1 MNSVLVAQAKN
12 SRDAAESWGVMQEEE
27 SLSFNEIPGVRL
39 AAIASGLKKNLLDL
53 ALIELNERGVCS
65 AVFTQNNFAAA
76 PVLVSRE
83 HLKSKSCRYLLINSG
98 NANAATGNEG
108 IRTATRCC
116 QSVAEMAGLMKEE
129 VLPFSTGVI
138 GEPLDYQKI
147 QDAIPSLFKKLAGD
161 GWTDV
166 ARAII
171 TTDTTT
177 KISAR
182 EVEIDSKK
190 VKIIGIA
197 KGSGMIQPNMATML
211 SFLATDASLER
222 DLSDQILFET
232 CEKTFNRITVD
243 GDTSTNDACV
253 LVSTGLSGVDCN
265 KSPQLELMKQGIFQ
279 VMRDLAMAIVKDGEG
294 ATKFVEV
301 RVKGGKTKEDSR
313 NIAYSIANS
322 PLVKTALFASDPNW
336 GRLVMAV
343 GKANAAID
351 TSKIDIQINDLLL
364 MKMGQIEKNYTE
376 EKGSVEMKKPSILI
390 TVDLNLGQYEDVVWT
405 TDLSHDYV
413 KINSEYRT

>member
-1 MNSVLVAQAKN
+1 MTVKEALP
-12 SRDAAESWGVMQEEE
+12 
-27 SLSFNEIPGVRL
+27 FNKIRGVRL
-39 AAIASGLKKNLLDL
+39 AAVASGLKKDSLDL
-53 ALIELNERGVCS
+53 ALIELNENCVCS
-65 AVFTQNNFAAA
+65 AVFTQSSFAAA
-76 PVLVSRE
+76 PVLISRE
-83 HLKSKSCRYLLINSG
+83 HLKDESSRYILVNSG

-108 IRTATRCC
+108 LENAIRCC
-116 QSVAEMAGLMKEE
+116 ESVAEMAGLKKEE

-138 GEPLDYQKI
+138 GEPLNYQKI
-147 QDAIPSLFKKLAGD
+147 RSAIPSLFKKLAED
-161 GWTDV
+161 GWVDV
-166 ARAII
+166 ARAIV
-171 TTDTTT
+171 TTDTTI
-177 KISAR
+177 KISSTEI
-182 EVEIDSKK
+182 EVGDKA
-190 VKIIGIA
+190 VKITGVA

-211 SFLATDASLER
+211 SFLATDALIDR
-222 DLSDQILFET
+222 KVLDQILSEV

-253 LVSTGLSGVDCN
+253 LISTGLSGVDCN
-265 KSPQLELMKQGIFQ
+265 KSPELDLVKEGVFQ

-301 RVKGGKTKEDSR
+301 RVKGGKTKLDSR

-343 GKANAAID
+343 GKADASID
-351 TSKIDIQINDLLL
+351 TSKIDIQLNDLFL

-376 EKGSVEMKKPSILI
+376 EKGFVEMKKPSIVI
-390 TVDLNLGQYEDVVWT
+390 TVDLNLGQYEEIVWT
-405 TDLSHDYV
+405 TDLSYDYV

>member
-1 MNSVLVAQAKN
+1 
-12 SRDAAESWGVMQEEE
+12 MQGKE
-27 SLSFNEIPGVRL
+27 SLFFNEIPGVRL
-39 AAIASGLKKNLLDL
+39 AAIASGIKKDLLDL
-53 ALIELNERGVCS
+53 ALIELNEKGICS

-98 NANAATGNEG
+98 NANAATGDEG
-108 IRTATRCC
+108 IKTASRCC
-116 QSVAEMAGLMKEE
+116 QSVAEIAGLMKEE

-138 GEPLDYQKI
+138 GQSLDFQKI
-147 QDAIPSLFKKLAGD
+147 RDAIPSLFQKLAGD

-166 ARAII
+166 ARAIL
-171 TTDTTT
+171 TTDTET
-177 KISAR
+177 KISAI
-182 EVEIDSKK
+182 EVEIDDKT

-211 SFLATDASLER
+211 SFLATDALLEQ
-222 DLSDQILFET
+222 DLSDQILFEA
-232 CEKTFNRITVD
+232 CENTFNRITVD

-253 LVSTGLSGVDCN
+253 LMSTGLSGVNCN
-265 KSPQLELMKQGIFQ
+265 KSPQLELIKQGIFQ

-301 RVKGGKTKEDSR
+301 RVKGARAKEDSR
-313 NIAYSIANS
+313 NVAYSIANS
-322 PLVKTALFASDPNW
+322 ALVKTALFASDPNW

-343 GKANAAID
+343 GKADAAID
-351 TSKIDIQINDLLL
+351 TSKINIQINDLFVL
-364 MKMGQIEKNYTE
+364 KMGQKEKDYTE
-376 EKGSVEMKKPSILI
+376 EKGLFEMKKPSIVI
-390 TVDLNLGQYEDVVWT
+390 TIDLNLGQYEEIVWT
-405 TDLSHDYV
+405 TDLSYDYV

>member
-1 MNSVLVAQAKN
+1 
-12 SRDAAESWGVMQEEE
+12 MQEEE

-76 PVLVSRE
+76 PVLVSKE

-116 QSVAEMAGLMKEE
+116 QSVAEMAGLVKEE

-138 GEPLDYQKI
+138 GQPLDYKKI
-147 QDAIPSLFKKLAGD
+147 RDAIPSLFQNLTGD
-161 GWTDV
+161 GWIDV

-171 TTDTTT
+171 TTDTTA
-177 KISAR
+177 KISAT
-182 EVEIDSKK
+182 EVEIDEKK
-190 VKIIGIA
+190 VRIIGVA

-211 SFLATDASLER
+211 SFLATDALLER

-279 VMRDLAMAIVKDGEG
+279 VMRDLALAIVKDGEG

-301 RVKGGKTKEDSR
+301 RVKGGESKDDSR

-351 TSKIDIQINDLLL
+351 TSKIDIQIN
-364 MKMGQIEKNYTE
+364 E
-376 EKGSVEMKKPSILI
+376 
-390 TVDLNLGQYEDVVWT
+390 
-405 TDLSHDYV
+405 
-413 KINSEYRT
+413 

>member
-1 MNSVLVAQAKN
+1 MKVK
-12 SRDAAESWGVMQEEE
+12 EPFP
-27 SLSFNEIPGVRL
+27 FNEIQGVRL
-39 AAIASGLKKNLLDL
+39 AAVASGLKKDLLDL
-53 ALIELNERGVCS
+53 ALIELNESCVCS
-65 AVFTQNNFAAA
+65 AVFTQSSFAAA
-76 PVLVSRE
+76 PVLVSKK
-83 HLKSKSCRYLLINSG
+83 HLKNESSKYLLINSG

-108 IRTATRCC
+108 FENAIRCC
-116 QSVAEMAGLMKEE
+116 ESVAKMAGLKKEE

-138 GEPLDYQKI
+138 GEPLNYQKI
-147 QDAIPSLFKKLAGD
+147 QNAIPSLFEKLAED
-161 GWTDV
+161 GWVDV
-166 ARAII
+166 ARAIV
-171 TTDTTT
+171 TTDTTI
-177 KISAR
+177 KISST
-182 EVEIDSKK
+182 EIEIGNKA
-190 VKIIGIA
+190 VKITGVA

-211 SFLATDASLER
+211 SFLATDALIER
-222 DLSDQILFET
+222 KVLDQILSEV

-253 LVSTGLSGVDCN
+253 LISTGLSGVDCN
-265 KSPQLELMKQGIFQ
+265 KSPKLDLVKEGVFQ

-301 RVKGGKTKEDSR
+301 RVRGGKTNVDSR

-343 GKANAAID
+343 GKADAAID
-351 TSKIDIQINDLLL
+351 TSKIDIQLNDLFL

-376 EKGSVEMKKPSILI
+376 EKGFVEMKKPSIII
-390 TVDLNLGQYEDVVWT
+390 TVNLNLGQDEEIVWT
-405 TDLSHDYV
+405 TDLSYDYV

>member
-1 MNSVLVAQAKN
+1 MLRKA
-12 SRDAAESWGVMQEEE
+12 RGVMQEEE
-27 SLSFNEIPGVRL
+27 SLSFNEIRGVRL

-53 ALIELNERGVCS
+53 ALIELNERAVCS

-98 NANAATGNEG
+98 NANAATGDEG

-161 GWTDV
+161 NWTDV

-171 TTDTTT
+171 TTDTTV

-343 GKANAAID
+343 GKANAAIN

>member
-1 MNSVLVAQAKN
+1 MTVKEAFP
-12 SRDAAESWGVMQEEE
+12 
-27 SLSFNEIPGVRL
+27 FNKIRGVRL
-39 AAIASGLKKNLLDL
+39 AAVASGLKKDSLDL
-53 ALIELNERGVCS
+53 ALIELDENCVCS
-65 AVFTQNNFAAA
+65 AVFTQSSFAAA
-76 PVLVSRE
+76 PVLISRE
-83 HLKSKSCRYLLINSG
+83 HLKDESSRYILVNSG

-108 IRTATRCC
+108 FKNAIRCC
-116 QSVAEMAGLMKEE
+116 ESVAEMAGLKKEA

-138 GEPLDYQKI
+138 GEPLNYQKI
-147 QDAIPSLFKKLAGD
+147 QNAIPSLFEKLALD
-161 GWTDV
+161 GWVDV
-166 ARAII
+166 ARAIV
-171 TTDTTT
+171 TTDTTI
-177 KISAR
+177 KISSQ
-182 EVEIDSKK
+182 EIEIGDKA
-190 VKIIGIA
+190 VKITGVA

-211 SFLATDASLER
+211 SFLATDALIDKKVLDKIISEV
-222 DLSDQILFET
+222 

-253 LVSTGLSGVDCN
+253 LISTGLSGVDCN
-265 KSPQLELMKQGIFQ
+265 NSPKLDLVQEGVFQ

-301 RVKGGKTKEDSR
+301 RVKGGKTKLDSR

-343 GKANAAID
+343 GKADASID
-351 TSKIDIQINDLLL
+351 ASKIDIHLNNLLL

-376 EKGSVEMKKPSILI
+376 EKGFVEMKKPSIII
-390 TVDLNLGQYEDVVWT
+390 TVNLNLGRYEEIVWT
-405 TDLSHDYV
+405 TDLSYDYV

>member
-1 MNSVLVAQAKN
+1 
-12 SRDAAESWGVMQEEE
+12 MQGKE
-27 SLSFNEIPGVRL
+27 SLSVNEVPGVRL

-53 ALIELNERGVCS
+53 ALVEINERGVCS

-83 HLKSKSCRYLLINSG
+83 HLKSRGCRYLLINSG

-108 IRTATRCC
+108 ISTATRCC

-129 VLPFSTGVI
+129 VLPFSTGII
-138 GEPLDYQKI
+138 GQPLDYQKI
-147 QDAIPSLFKKLAGD
+147 QDAIPSLFQRLAGD

-177 KISAR
+177 KISAK
-182 EVEIDSKK
+182 EVEIDGKK

-211 SFLATDASLER
+211 SFVATDASLER
-222 DLSDQILFET
+222 DLSDQILSQT

-253 LVSTGLSGVDCN
+253 LISTGVSGIDCN
-265 KSPQLELMKQGIFQ
+265 KSPQLELIERGIFQ
-279 VMRDLAMAIVKDGEG
+279 VMRDLSMAIVKDGEG

-301 RVKGGKTKEDSR
+301 RVKGGKSKEDSR
-313 NIAYSIANS
+313 DIAYSIANS
-322 PLVKTALFASDPNW
+322 PLVKTAFFASDPNW

-390 TVDLNLGQYEDVVWT
+390 TVDLNLGQHEEVVWT

>member
-1 MNSVLVAQAKN
+1 MTLKEA
-12 SRDAAESWGVMQEEE
+12 
-27 SLSFNEIPGVRL
+27 LPFNKIRGVRL
-39 AAIASGLKKNLLDL
+39 AAVASGLKKDSLDL
-53 ALIELNERGVCS
+53 ALIELNENCVCS
-65 AVFTQNNFAAA
+65 AVFTQSSFAAA
-76 PVLVSRE
+76 PVLISRE
-83 HLKSKSCRYLLINSG
+83 HLKDESSRYILVNSG

-108 IRTATRCC
+108 LENAIRCC
-116 QSVAEMAGLMKEE
+116 ESVAEMAGLKKEE

-138 GEPLDYQKI
+138 GEPLNYQKI
-147 QDAIPSLFKKLAGD
+147 RKAIPSLFEKLAED
-161 GWTDV
+161 GWVDV
-166 ARAII
+166 ARAIV
-171 TTDTTT
+171 TTDTTI
-177 KISAR
+177 KISST
-182 EVEIDSKK
+182 EIE
-190 VKIIGIA
+190 IGDKPVRITGVA

-211 SFLATDASLER
+211 SFLATDALIDR
-222 DLSDQILFET
+222 KVLDQILSEV

-253 LVSTGLSGVDCN
+253 LISTGLSGVDCN
-265 KSPQLELMKQGIFQ
+265 KSPELDLVKEGVFQ

-301 RVKGGKTKEDSR
+301 RVKGGKTKLDSR

-343 GKANAAID
+343 GKADASID
-351 TSKIDIQINDLLL
+351 TSKIDIQLNDLFL

-376 EKGSVEMKKPSILI
+376 EKGFVEMKKPSILI
-390 TVDLNLGQYEDVVWT
+390 TVDLNLGQYEEIVWT
-405 TDLSHDYV
+405 TDLSYDYV

>member
-1 MNSVLVAQAKN
+1 
-12 SRDAAESWGVMQEEE
+12 MQEEE

-98 NANAATGNEG
+98 NANAATGDEG

-171 TTDTTT
+171 TTDTAT

-265 KSPQLELMKQGIFQ
+265 KSPQLELVKQGIFQ
-279 VMRDLAMAIVKDGEG
+279 VMRDLALAIVKDGEG

-301 RVKGGKTKEDSR
+301 RVKGGKSKEDSR

-376 EKGSVEMKKPSILI
+376 GKGFVEMRKPSILI
-390 TVDLNLGQYEDVVWT
+390 TVDLNLGQHEEVVWT

>member
-1 MNSVLVAQAKN
+1 MTVKEASP
-12 SRDAAESWGVMQEEE
+12 
-27 SLSFNEIPGVRL
+27 FNKIRGVRL
-39 AAIASGLKKNLLDL
+39 AAVASGLKKDSLDL
-53 ALIELNERGVCS
+53 ALIELDENCVCS
-65 AVFTQNNFAAA
+65 AVFTQSSFAAA
-76 PVLVSRE
+76 PILISRE
-83 HLKSKSCRYLLINSG
+83 HLKDESSRYILVNSG

-108 IRTATRCC
+108 FENAIRCC
-116 QSVAEMAGLMKEE
+116 ESVAEMAGLKKEA

-138 GEPLDYQKI
+138 GEPLNYQKI
-147 QDAIPSLFKKLAGD
+147 QNAIPSLFEKLALD
-161 GWTDV
+161 GWVDV
-166 ARAII
+166 ARAIV
-171 TTDTTT
+171 TTDTTI
-177 KISAR
+177 KISSQ
-182 EVEIDSKK
+182 EIEIGDKA
-190 VKIIGIA
+190 VKITGVA

-211 SFLATDASLER
+211 SFLATDALIDRKVLNKIISEV
-222 DLSDQILFET
+222 

-253 LVSTGLSGVDCN
+253 LISTGLSGVDCN
-265 KSPQLELMKQGIFQ
+265 ESPKLDLVQEGVFQ

-301 RVKGGKTKEDSR
+301 RVKGGKTKLDSR

-343 GKANAAID
+343 GKADASID
-351 TSKIDIQINDLLL
+351 ASKIDIQLNNLLL

-376 EKGSVEMKKPSILI
+376 EKGFVEMKKPSIII
-390 TVDLNLGQYEDVVWT
+390 TVNLNLGQHEEIVWT
-405 TDLSHDYV
+405 TDLSYDYV

>member
-1 MNSVLVAQAKN
+1 MTVKEAFP
-12 SRDAAESWGVMQEEE
+12 
-27 SLSFNEIPGVRL
+27 FNKIRGVRL
-39 AAIASGLKKNLLDL
+39 AAVASGLKKDSLDL
-53 ALIELNERGVCS
+53 ALIELNENCVCS
-65 AVFTQNNFAAA
+65 AVFTQSSFAAA
-76 PVLVSRE
+76 PVLISRE
-83 HLKSKSCRYLLINSG
+83 HLKDESSRYILVNSG

-108 IRTATRCC
+108 LENAIRCC
-116 QSVAEMAGLMKEE
+116 ESVAEMAGLKKEE

-138 GEPLDYQKI
+138 GEPLNYQKI
-147 QDAIPSLFKKLAGD
+147 RKSIPSLFEKLAED
-161 GWTDV
+161 GWVDL
-166 ARAII
+166 ARAIV
-171 TTDTTT
+171 TTDTTI
-177 KISAR
+177 KISST
-182 EVEIDSKK
+182 EIE
-190 VKIIGIA
+190 IGDKPVRITGVA

-211 SFLATDASLER
+211 SFLATDALIDR
-222 DLSDQILFET
+222 KVLDQILSEV

-253 LVSTGLSGVDCN
+253 LISTGLSGVDCN
-265 KSPQLELMKQGIFQ
+265 KSPELDLVKEGVFQ

-301 RVKGGKTKEDSR
+301 RVKGGKTKLDSR

-343 GKANAAID
+343 GKADASID
-351 TSKIDIQINDLLL
+351 TSKIDIQLNDLFL

-376 EKGSVEMKKPSILI
+376 EKGFVEMKKPSIII
-390 TVDLNLGQYEDVVWT
+390 TVDLNLGQYEEIVWT
-405 TDLSHDYV
+405 TDLSYDYV

>member
-1 MNSVLVAQAKN
+1 
-12 SRDAAESWGVMQEEE
+12 MQEEE
-27 SLSFNEIPGVRL
+27 SLSFNEIRGVRL

-53 ALIELNERGVCS
+53 ALIELNERAVCS
-65 AVFTQNNFAAA
+65 AVFTQNKFAAA

-98 NANAATGNEG
+98 NANAATGDEG

-171 TTDTTT
+171 TTDTAT

-343 GKANAAID
+343 GKANAAIN

>member
-1 MNSVLVAQAKN
+1 
-12 SRDAAESWGVMQEEE
+12 MQGKE
-27 SLSFNEIPGVRL
+27 SLFFNEIPGVRL

-53 ALIELNERGVCS
+53 ALIELNENGVCS

-98 NANAATGNEG
+98 NANAATGDEG
-108 IRTATRCC
+108 IKTASRCC
-116 QSVAEMAGLMKEE
+116 QSVAEIAGLMKEE

-138 GEPLDYQKI
+138 GQSLDFQKI
-147 QDAIPSLFKKLAGD
+147 RDAIPSLFQKLAGD

-166 ARAII
+166 ARAIL
-171 TTDTTT
+171 TTDTET
-177 KISAR
+177 KISAI
-182 EVEIDSKK
+182 EVEIDDKT

-211 SFLATDASLER
+211 SFLATDALLEQ
-222 DLSDQILFET
+222 DLSDQILFEA
-232 CEKTFNRITVD
+232 CENTFNRITVD

-253 LVSTGLSGVDCN
+253 LMSTGLSGVNCN
-265 KSPQLELMKQGIFQ
+265 KSPQLELIKQGIFQ

-301 RVKGGKTKEDSR
+301 RVKGARAKEDSR
-313 NIAYSIANS
+313 NVAYSIANS
-322 PLVKTALFASDPNW
+322 ALVKTALFASDPNW

-343 GKANAAID
+343 GKADAAID
-351 TSKIDIQINDLLL
+351 TSKINIQINDLFVL
-364 MKMGQIEKNYTE
+364 KMGQKEKDYTE
-376 EKGSVEMKKPSILI
+376 EKGLFEMKKPSIVI
-390 TVDLNLGQYEDVVWT
+390 TVDLNLGQYEEIVWT
-405 TDLSHDYV
+405 TDLSYDYV

>member
-1 MNSVLVAQAKN
+1 MTIKEAFP
-12 SRDAAESWGVMQEEE
+12 
-27 SLSFNEIPGVRL
+27 FNKIRGVRL
-39 AAIASGLKKNLLDL
+39 AAVASGLKKDSLDL
-53 ALIELNERGVCS
+53 ALIELDENCVCS
-65 AVFTQNNFAAA
+65 AVFTQSSFAAA
-76 PVLVSRE
+76 PVLISRE
-83 HLKSKSCRYLLINSG
+83 HLKDESSRYILVNSG

-108 IRTATRCC
+108 FENAIRCC
-116 QSVAEMAGLMKEE
+116 ESVAEMSGLKKEA

-138 GEPLDYQKI
+138 GEPLNYQKI
-147 QDAIPSLFKKLAGD
+147 QNAIPSLFEKLALD
-161 GWTDV
+161 GWVDV
-166 ARAII
+166 ARAIV
-171 TTDTTT
+171 TTDTTI
-177 KISAR
+177 KISSQ
-182 EVEIDSKK
+182 EIEIGDKA
-190 VKIIGIA
+190 VKITGVA

-211 SFLATDASLER
+211 SFLATDALIDRKVLDKIISEV
-222 DLSDQILFET
+222 

-253 LVSTGLSGVDCN
+253 LISTGLSGVDCN
-265 KSPQLELMKQGIFQ
+265 NSPKLDLVQEGVFQ

-301 RVKGGKTKEDSR
+301 RVKGGKTKLDSR

-343 GKANAAID
+343 GKADASID
-351 TSKIDIQINDLLL
+351 ASKIDIQLNNLLL

-376 EKGSVEMKKPSILI
+376 EKGFVEMKKPSIII
-390 TVDLNLGQYEDVVWT
+390 TVNLNLGQHEEIVWT
-405 TDLSHDYV
+405 TDLSYDYV

>member
-1 MNSVLVAQAKN
+1 MTVKVAFP
-12 SRDAAESWGVMQEEE
+12 
-27 SLSFNEIPGVRL
+27 FNKIRGVRL
-39 AAIASGLKKNLLDL
+39 AAVASGLKKDSLDL
-53 ALIELNERGVCS
+53 ALIELNENCVCS
-65 AVFTQNNFAAA
+65 AVFTQSSFAAA
-76 PVLVSRE
+76 PVLISRE
-83 HLKSKSCRYLLINSG
+83 HLKDESSRYILVNSG

-108 IRTATRCC
+108 LENAMRCC
-116 QSVAEMAGLMKEE
+116 ESVAEMAGLKKEE

-138 GEPLDYQKI
+138 GEPLNYQKI
-147 QDAIPSLFKKLAGD
+147 RNAIPSLFEKLAED
-161 GWTDV
+161 GWVDV
-166 ARAII
+166 ARAIV
-171 TTDTTT
+171 TTDTTIKISST
-177 KISAR
+177 KI
-182 EVEIDSKK
+182 EVGDKA
-190 VKIIGIA
+190 VKITGVA

-211 SFLATDASLER
+211 SFLATDALIDR
-222 DLSDQILFET
+222 KALDQILSEV

-253 LVSTGLSGVDCN
+253 LISTGLSGVDCN
-265 KSPQLELMKQGIFQ
+265 KSPKLDLVKEGVFQ

-301 RVKGGKTKEDSR
+301 RVKGGKTKLDSR

-343 GKANAAID
+343 GKADALID
-351 TSKIDIQINDLLL
+351 TSKIDIQLNDLFL

-376 EKGSVEMKKPSILI
+376 EKGFVEMKKPSIII
-390 TVDLNLGQYEDVVWT
+390 TVNLNLGQYEEIVWT
-405 TDLSHDYV
+405 TDLSYDYV

>member
-1 MNSVLVAQAKN
+1 
-12 SRDAAESWGVMQEEE
+12 MQEEE
-27 SLSFNEIPGVRL
+27 SLSFNEIRGVRL

-53 ALIELNERGVCS
+53 ALIELNERAVCS

-98 NANAATGNEG
+98 NANAATGDEG

-116 QSVAEMAGLMKEE
+116 QSVAEMAGVMKEE

-171 TTDTTT
+171 TTDTAT

-343 GKANAAID
+343 GKANAAIN